1 VDQRPA
7 EAVAGGAYRL
17 LLAESHAHRTRRA
30 ADAPSSCSVA
40 MHGSMREGQPRTK
53 DNWPTCRRMVEN
65 FLLSWAAFFR
75 YAGAYL
81 AHLLGPPLILRFNFR
96 AYSWHYL
103 FLLLL
108 VRWFFSFR
116 EHVWRRGVQCACSGA
131 WKIGEQLRLFDSC
144 RRRRSAEHCAPL
156 SARAGRAAR
165 RGARPSRMT
174 SPCGD
179 GLRVAAQR
187 GARWAR
193 RGCGPGAAPRQAQK
207 EQTRA

>member
-1 VDQRPA
+1 
-7 EAVAGGAYRL
+7 
-17 LLAESHAHRTRRA
+17 
-30 ADAPSSCSVA
+30 
-40 MHGSMREGQPRTK
+40 M
-53 DNWPTCRRMVEN
+53 
-65 FLLSWAAFFR
+65 
-75 YAGAYL
+75 
-81 AHLLGPPLILRFNFR
+81 RFNFR

-144 RRRRSAEHCAPL
+144 RRRRSAEHCAPP

-165 RGARPSRMT
+165 RGARLSRMT

-193 RGCGPGAAPRQAQK
+193 RGCGPGAAPRRAQK
-207 EQTRA
+207 EQARALAQAERQQPTWGARSRPSSPNQSRSTVSKFLFSFILRTCLGSFHA

>member
-1 VDQRPA
+1 M
-7 EAVAGGAYRL
+7 
-17 LLAESHAHRTRRA
+17 T
-30 ADAPSSCSVA
+30 
-40 MHGSMREGQPRTK
+40 
-53 DNWPTCRRMVEN
+53 
-65 FLLSWAAFFR
+65 
-75 YAGAYL
+75 
-81 AHLLGPPLILRFNFR
+81 ILRFNFR

-144 RRRRSAEHCAPL
+144 RRRRSAEHCAPP

-165 RGARPSRMT
+165 RGARLSRMT

-193 RGCGPGAAPRQAQK
+193 RGCGPGAAPSRAQK
-207 EQTRA
+207 ETPSTSLLPSGVLGVGPRLTESAQEHSEQISFLVYSPHMSWLIDFTSRM